1 MPSDTD
7 SVAKPKA
14 HTVGDK
20 LTIASVA
27 IVVYVS
33 GSILHEG
40 VGHGGACLAVG
51 GTPILVSTVNMVCS
65 GEYRVVMAG
74 GTFMNVV
81 TAAVFFALGRR
92 TSASAPIW
100 KYFFWLGMTVNLFCA
115 AGYFAFSGVGG
126 FGDWAMF
133 IQGLGSQLAWRIGL
147 TVFGTVTYLLAAW
160 FSLRE
165 LRPLIG
171 SDRNLRYRRA
181 VGLSWIP
188 YFTGGILACIA
199 GAFNPAGLILV
210 VLSAAASTFGGT
222 SGLLWMSEWLKGDTI
237 PQGSEAEPAPIP
249 RSWGWIVIGAI
260 AACLFVAVL
269 GPGLRF
275 ANG

>member
-7 SVAKPKA
+7 SAARPKA
-14 HTVGDK
+14 HLAGDT

-27 IVVYVS
+27 ILVYVT

-51 GTPILVSTVNMVCS
+51 GSPILVSTVNMVCS
-65 GEYRVVMAG
+65 GEYRVVMAA

-81 TAAVFFALGRR
+81 TALVFFALGRR
-92 TSASAPIW
+92 TSASAPVW

-171 SDRNLRYRRA
+171 SDKDLRYRRA
-181 VGLSWIP
+181 VGLAWTP

-222 SGLLWMSEWLKGDTI
+222 SGLVWMAEWLKGDTI
-237 PQGSEAEPAPIP
+237 PPGSEAEPAPIP
-249 RSWGWIVIGAI
+249 RSWGWIVIAAI
-260 AACLFVAVL
+260 AACVFVAVL